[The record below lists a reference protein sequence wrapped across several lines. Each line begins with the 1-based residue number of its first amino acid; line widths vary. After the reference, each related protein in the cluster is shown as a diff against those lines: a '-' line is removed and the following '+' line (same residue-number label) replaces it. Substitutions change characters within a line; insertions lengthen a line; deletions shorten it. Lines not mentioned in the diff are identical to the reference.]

1 MRRATQFL
9 KQRRILT
16 YPDVCLAMRVLAVGV
31 LIAATAAS
39 GQSVAQGLSAE
50 EKETETI
57 RGTVVN
63 SVTHEP
69 IGRALV
75 YSLDNRFAMMC
86 DAGGHFEFGIPR
98 QKNGAENGNGSSLV
112 FYNGAGGE
120 FGRMGG
126 PAALLARKPGFL
138 SDEKTQRVTLANDAE
153 QGLTIQLVPEALII
167 GRVNLPTTDGTD
179 RLAVELYKR
188 TVQEGRAQWEQAG
201 STQTRANGTFR
212 FADLAAGSYKI
223 FTREEI
229 DRDPLT
235 FDPRG
240 QLYGYPPVYYPSFN
254 DFESSS
260 VVRLAAGATV
270 SVNLTPVRREY
281 YPIKIGISN
290 VPQGAGF
297 QIEAWPQ
304 GHRGPGYSLGYE
316 QDEQSIVGM
325 LPDGNYTI
333 EANAYG
339 PTISSGQ
346 MNISVKGGGVEG
358 ATLSL
363 VPNGSIQVNV
373 KQEMTAPE
381 MVSQG
386 SWYVVDGK
394 PASKSQYILSIMQ
407 VNLLPL
413 DEFQRGG
420 MGRFG
425 QTGTADGETRVL
437 EHVSPGRYR
446 VHVNAQLGYVAA
458 MSSGGLDLLHNPL
471 VVAPGGTSSPIEIT
485 LRDDGATVEGA
496 IENWRSE
503 TQGRDTLLPGQQLA
517 CIYLVPMTET
527 MAPPLVGWTG
537 DGHFSL
543 QQVPPG
549 SYRALAFDRQ
559 PGELEFTNEEAM
571 KKYEAKSQVIQLQA
585 GQKQELKLQLNA
597 VSE

>member
-1 MRRATQFL
+1 
-9 KQRRILT
+9 
-16 YPDVCLAMRVLAVGV
+16 
-31 LIAATAAS
+31 
-39 GQSVAQGLSAE
+39 
-50 EKETETI
+50 
-57 RGTVVN
+57 
-63 SVTHEP
+63 
-69 IGRALV
+69 
-75 YSLDNRFAMMC
+75 
-86 DAGGHFEFGIPR
+86 
-98 QKNGAENGNGSSLV
+98 
-112 FYNGAGGE
+112 
-120 FGRMGG
+120 
-126 PAALLARKPGFL
+126 
-138 SDEKTQRVTLANDAE
+138 VTLANDAE

-179 RLAVELYKR
+179 RLTVELYKR
-188 TVQEGRAQWEQAG
+188 TVQDGRARWEQAG
-201 STQTRANGTFR
+201 STRTRANGTFR
-212 FADLAAGSYKI
+212 FADLGGGSYKI
-223 FTREEI
+223 FTQEEI

-260 VVRLAAGATV
+260 TIRLTAGATV
-270 SVNLTPVRREY
+270 SVNLTPMRREY

-290 VPQGAGF
+290 APQGAGF

-304 GHRGPGYSLGYE
+304 GHPGPGYSLGYE

-325 LPDGNYTI
+325 LPDGNYTV

-339 PTISSGQ
+339 PTISTGQ
-346 MNISVKGGGVEG
+346 MNIGVKGGGVEG

-373 KQEMTAPE
+373 KQEMTASE
-381 MVSQG
+381 MASQG
-386 SWYVVDGK
+386 STYEVNGK
-394 PASKSQYILSIMQ
+394 PASKSQYILSSVQ
-407 VNLLPL
+407 VNLVPL

-420 MGRFG
+420 MGGFG

-446 VHVNAQLGYVAA
+446 VHVNTQLGYVAA
-458 MSSGGLDLLHNPL
+458 MNSGGLDLSHNPL
-471 VVAPGGTSSPIEIT
+471 VVAPGGTSLPIEIT
-485 LRDDGATVEGA
+485 LRDDGATVEGT
-496 IENWRSE
+496 IENWRRE

-527 MAPPLVGWTG
+527 MTPPLVGWTG

-549 SYRALAFDRQ
+549 SYRALAFNRQ

-571 KKYEAKSQVIQLQA
+571 KKYEAKSQVIQLEA

>member
-1 MRRATQFL
+1 MRLMTQFL
-9 KQRRILT
+9 NQRLILL
-16 YPDVCLAMRVLAVGV
+16 YADIFRAMRVLCAGV
-31 LIAATAAS
+31 LLAAS
-39 GQSVAQGLSAE
+39 AGSGRAVAQGLSAE

-63 SVTHEP
+63 AVTHEP

-75 YSLDNRFAMMC
+75 YSLDNRFAMLC
-86 DAGGHFEFGIPR
+86 DAGGHFEFKIPR
-98 QKNGAENGNGSSLV
+98 AKNEAVNGNEPSLV

-120 FGRMGG
+120 YGRMGG

-138 SDEKTQRVTLANDAE
+138 SDERAQRVTLANDAE

-188 TVQEGRAQWEQAG
+188 TVQEGRTQWEQAG
-201 STQTRANGTFR
+201 STHTRANGTFR
-212 FADLAAGSYKI
+212 FADLAEGSYKI

-260 VVRLAAGATV
+260 TIRLTAGATV

-290 VPQGAGF
+290 APQGAGF

-304 GHRGPGYSLGYE
+304 GHPGPGYSLGYE

-325 LPDGNYTI
+325 LPDGNYTV

-346 MNISVKGGGVEG
+346 MNISVKGGGLEG

-363 VPNGSIQVNV
+363 VPNGSIQINV

-381 MVSQG
+381 MGSQG
-386 SWYVVDGK
+386 STYEVNGK
-394 PASKSQYILSIMQ
+394 PASKSQYILSSVQ
-407 VNLLPL
+407 VSLLPL

-425 QTGTADGETRVL
+425 QTGTADGEPRVL
-437 EHVSPGRYR
+437 EHVSPGRYGVR
-446 VHVNAQLGYVAA
+446 VNAQLGYVAA
-458 MSSGGLDLLHNPL
+458 VSSGGLDLLHNPL

-485 LRDDGATVEGA
+485 LRDDGATVEGT

-549 SYRALAFDRQ
+549 SYRALAFNRQ

-571 KKYEAKSQVIQLQA
+571 KKYQAKSQVIQLEA
-585 GQKQELKLQLNA
+585 GQKHELRLQLNA

>member
-1 MRRATQFL
+1 MRLTTQFPN
-9 KQRRILT
+9 RRLILL
-16 YPDVCLAMRVLAVGV
+16 YADIFRAMRVLCAGV
-31 LIAATAAS
+31 LLAAS
-39 GQSVAQGLSAE
+39 AGSGRAVAQGLSAE

-75 YSLDNRFAMMC
+75 YSLDNRFAMLC
-86 DAGGHFEFGIPR
+86 DAGGHFEFKIPR
-98 QKNGAENGNGSSLV
+98 AKNEAVNGNGPSLV

-120 FGRMGG
+120 YGRMGG

-138 SDEKTQRVTLANDAE
+138 SDEKAQRVTLANDAE
-153 QGLTIQLVPEALII
+153 QGLAIQLVPEALII

-188 TVQEGRAQWEQAG
+188 TVQEGRARWEQAG

-260 VVRLAAGATV
+260 PIRLTAGATV
-270 SVNLTPVRREY
+270 SVNLTPLRREY

-290 VPQGAGF
+290 APQGAGV

-304 GHRGPGYSLGYE
+304 GHPGPGYSLGYE

-325 LPDGNYTI
+325 LPDGNYTV

-346 MNISVKGGGVEG
+346 MNISVKGGGIEG

-381 MVSQG
+381 MASQVST
-386 SWYVVDGK
+386 SEVNGK
-394 PASKSQYILSIMQ
+394 PASKSQYILSSVQ

-425 QTGTADGETRVL
+425 QTGTVDGETRVL
-437 EHVSPGRYR
+437 EHVSPGRYGVR
-446 VHVNAQLGYVAA
+446 VNAQLGYVAA
-458 MSSGGLDLLHNPL
+458 VSSGGLDLLHNPL

-485 LRDDGATVEGA
+485 LRDDGATVEGT
-496 IENWRSE
+496 IENWRNE

-549 SYRALAFDRQ
+549 SYRALAFNRQ

-571 KKYEAKSQVIQLQA
+571 KKYEAKGQVIQLEA
-585 GQKQELKLQLNA
+585 GQKHELRLQLNA

>member
-1 MRRATQFL
+1 
-9 KQRRILT
+9 
-16 YPDVCLAMRVLAVGV
+16 
-31 LIAATAAS
+31 
-39 GQSVAQGLSAE
+39 
-50 EKETETI
+50 
-57 RGTVVN
+57 
-63 SVTHEP
+63 
-69 IGRALV
+69 
-75 YSLDNRFAMMC
+75 
-86 DAGGHFEFGIPR
+86 
-98 QKNGAENGNGSSLV
+98 
-112 FYNGAGGE
+112 
-120 FGRMGG
+120 
-126 PAALLARKPGFL
+126 
-138 SDEKTQRVTLANDAE
+138 
-153 QGLTIQLVPEALII
+153 
-167 GRVNLPTTDGTD
+167 
-179 RLAVELYKR
+179 
-188 TVQEGRAQWEQAG
+188 
-201 STQTRANGTFR
+201 
-212 FADLAAGSYKI
+212 
-223 FTREEI
+223 
-229 DRDPLT
+229 
-235 FDPRG
+235 
-240 QLYGYPPVYYPSFN
+240 
-254 DFESSS
+254 
-260 VVRLAAGATV
+260 
-270 SVNLTPVRREY
+270 
-281 YPIKIGISN
+281 
-290 VPQGAGF
+290 
-297 QIEAWPQ
+297 
-304 GHRGPGYSLGYE
+304 
-316 QDEQSIVGM
+316 
-325 LPDGNYTI
+325 
-333 EANAYG
+333 
-339 PTISSGQ
+339 

-394 PASKSQYILSIMQ
+394 PTSKSQYILSTMQ

-446 VHVNAQLGYVAA
+446 VHVNAQRGYVAA
-458 MSSGGLDLLHNPL
+458 VSSGGLDLLHNPL

-485 LRDDGATVEGA
+485 LRDDGATVEGT

-559 PGELEFTNEEAM
+559 PGELEFTSEEAM
-571 KKYEAKSQVIQLQA
+571 KKYEAKSQVIQLEA
-585 GQKQELKLQLNA
+585 GQKQALKLQLNA

>member
-1 MRRATQFL
+1 MRLATQFL
-9 KQRRILT
+9 KQRLILL
-16 YPDVCLAMRVLAVGV
+16 YADIFRALRVMAVGA
-31 LIAATAAS
+31 LIAGSAGS
-39 GQSVAQGLSAE
+39 GRSVAQGL
-50 EKETETI
+50 ETETI
-57 RGTVVN
+57 KGTVVN
-63 SVTHEP
+63 SLTHEP

-75 YSLDNRFAMMC
+75 FSLDNRFAMLC
-86 DAGGHFEFGIPR
+86 DAGGHFEFRIPR
-98 QKNGAENGNGSSLV
+98 QTNGAENGNGSNLV
-112 FYNGAGGE
+112 FYNGAGGDY
-120 FGRMGG
+120 GRMGG
-126 PAALLARKPGFL
+126 PTALLARKPGFL
-138 SDEKTQRVTLANDAE
+138 SDEKAQRVTLANDAE

-179 RLAVELYKR
+179 RLTVELYKR
-188 TVQEGRAQWEQAG
+188 TVQDGRARWEQAG

-212 FADLAAGSYKI
+212 FADLAGGSYKI
-223 FTREEI
+223 FTQEEI

-260 VVRLAAGATV
+260 TIRLTAGA
-270 SVNLTPVRREY
+270 
-281 YPIKIGISN
+281 
-290 VPQGAGF
+290 
-297 QIEAWPQ
+297 
-304 GHRGPGYSLGYE
+304 
-316 QDEQSIVGM
+316 
-325 LPDGNYTI
+325 
-333 EANAYG
+333 
-339 PTISSGQ
+339 TISSGQ
-346 MNISVKGGGVEG
+346 MNIGVKGGGVEG

-373 KQEMTAPE
+373 KQEMTASE
-381 MVSQG
+381 MASQG
-386 SWYVVDGK
+386 STYEVNGK
-394 PASKSQYILSIMQ
+394 PASKSQYILSSVQ
-407 VNLLPL
+407 VNLVPL

-420 MGRFG
+420 MGGFG

-446 VHVNAQLGYVAA
+446 VHVNTQLGYVAA
-458 MSSGGLDLLHNPL
+458 VNSGGLDLSHNPL
-471 VVAPGGTSSPIEIT
+471 VVAPGGTSLPIEIT
-485 LRDDGATVEGA
+485 LRDDGATVEGT

-549 SYRALAFDRQ
+549 SYRALAFNRQ

-571 KKYEAKSQVIQLQA
+571 KKYEAKSQVIQLEA

>member
-1 MRRATQFL
+1 
-9 KQRRILT
+9 
-16 YPDVCLAMRVLAVGV
+16 
-31 LIAATAAS
+31 
-39 GQSVAQGLSAE
+39 
-50 EKETETI
+50 
-57 RGTVVN
+57 
-63 SVTHEP
+63 
-69 IGRALV
+69 
-75 YSLDNRFAMMC
+75 
-86 DAGGHFEFGIPR
+86 
-98 QKNGAENGNGSSLV
+98 
-112 FYNGAGGE
+112 
-120 FGRMGG
+120 
-126 PAALLARKPGFL
+126 
-138 SDEKTQRVTLANDAE
+138 
-153 QGLTIQLVPEALII
+153 
-167 GRVNLPTTDGTD
+167 
-179 RLAVELYKR
+179 
-188 TVQEGRAQWEQAG
+188 
-201 STQTRANGTFR
+201 
-212 FADLAAGSYKI
+212 
-223 FTREEI
+223 
-229 DRDPLT
+229 
-235 FDPRG
+235 
-240 QLYGYPPVYYPSFN
+240 LYGYPPVYYPSFN

-260 VVRLAAGATV
+260 AIRLTAGATV

-290 VPQGAGF
+290 APQGAGF
-297 QIEAWPQ
+297 QIEAWLR
-304 GHRGPGYSLGYE
+304 GHPGPGYSLGYE

-325 LPDGNYTI
+325 LPDGNYTV
-333 EANAYG
+333 EANANG

-346 MNISVKGGGVEG
+346 MNISVRGGGLEG

-381 MVSQG
+381 MGSQG
-386 SWYVVDGK
+386 STYEVNGK
-394 PASKSQYILSIMQ
+394 PESKSQYILSSIH

-425 QTGTADGETRVL
+425 QTGAADGETRVL
-437 EHVSPGRYR
+437 EHVSPGRYG
-446 VHVNAQLGYVAA
+446 VHVTAQLGYVAA
-458 MSSGGLDLLHNPL
+458 VSSGGLDLLHNLL

-485 LRDDGATVEGA
+485 LRDDGATVEGT

-549 SYRALAFDRQ
+549 SYRALAFNRQ

-571 KKYEAKSQVIQLQA
+571 KKYEAKSQVIQLEA
-585 GQKQELKLQLNA
+585 GQKHELRLQLNA

>member
-1 MRRATQFL
+1 MRLATQFL
-9 KQRRILT
+9 KQRLILL
-16 YPDVCLAMRVLAVGV
+16 YADIFRALRVMAVGA
-31 LIAATAAS
+31 LIAGSAGS
-39 GQSVAQGLSAE
+39 GRSVAQGL
-50 EKETETI
+50 ETETI
-57 RGTVVN
+57 KGTVVN
-63 SVTHEP
+63 SITHEP

-75 YSLDNRFAMMC
+75 FSLDNRFAMLC
-86 DAGGHFEFGIPR
+86 DAGGHFEFRIPR
-98 QKNGAENGNGSSLV
+98 QTNGAENGNGSSLV
-112 FYNGAGGE
+112 FYNGAGGDY
-120 FGRMGG
+120 GRMGG

-138 SDEKTQRVTLANDAE
+138 SDEKAQRVTLANDAE

-179 RLAVELYKR
+179 RLTVELYKR
-188 TVQEGRAQWEQAG
+188 TVQDGRARWEQAG
-201 STQTRANGTFR
+201 STRTRANGTFR
-212 FADLAAGSYKI
+212 FADLGGGSYKI
-223 FTREEI
+223 FTQEEI

-260 VVRLAAGATV
+260 TIRLTAGATV
-270 SVNLTPVRREY
+270 SVNLTPMRREY

-290 VPQGAGF
+290 APQGAGF

-304 GHRGPGYSLGYE
+304 GHPGPGYSLGYE

-325 LPDGNYTI
+325 LPDGNYTV

-339 PTISSGQ
+339 PTISTGQ
-346 MNISVKGGGVEG
+346 MNIGVKGGGVEG

-373 KQEMTAPE
+373 KQEMTASE
-381 MVSQG
+381 MASQG
-386 SWYVVDGK
+386 STYEVNGK
-394 PASKSQYILSIMQ
+394 PASKSQYILSSVQ
-407 VNLLPL
+407 VNLVPL

-420 MGRFG
+420 MGGFG

-446 VHVNAQLGYVAA
+446 VHVNTQLGYVAA
-458 MSSGGLDLLHNPL
+458 MNSGGLDLSHNPL
-471 VVAPGGTSSPIEIT
+471 VVAPGGTSLPIEIT
-485 LRDDGATVEGA
+485 LRDDGATVEGT
-496 IENWRSE
+496 IENWRRE

-527 MAPPLVGWTG
+527 MTPPLVGWTG

-549 SYRALAFDRQ
+549 SYRALAFNRQ

-571 KKYEAKSQVIQLQA
+571 KKYEAKSQVIQLEA

>member
-1 MRRATQFL
+1 MRLATQFL

-16 YPDVCLAMRVLAVGV
+16 YPDVCLAMCVLAVGV
-31 LIAATAAS
+31 LIAATAGS

-120 FGRMGG
+120 YGRMGG

-270 SVNLTPVRREY
+270 RVNLTPVRREY

-290 VPQGAGF
+290 VPQG
-297 QIEAWPQ
+297 

-458 MSSGGLDLLHNPL
+458 VSSGGLDLLRNPL
-471 VVAPGGTSSPIEIT
+471 VVVPGGTSSPIEIT

-571 KKYEAKSQVIQLQA
+571 KKYEAKSQVIQLEA